1 MQWHNRQQMPI
12 SINPVTLPVLG
23 IFTVYPNSH
32 PAALEQI
39 SQRRSVKAMDLQAP
53 GPDQQQVE
61 QLLAAA
67 ARVPD
72 HGKLGPWRFLCF
84 QDDARQAFGEHLA
97 QRLREL
103 KPEAPTVAIEA
114 ERGRFCRAPL
124 VVAVISCVQA
134 HPKIPEWEQLLSA
147 GAACQNLLVAA
158 NLMGFAAQWL
168 TEWYAYD
175 KGIDAKL
182 GLNPGERVAG
192 FVYIGSATTK
202 PNERQRPD
210 LHQRI
215 QHWTAS

>member
-1 MQWHNRQQMPI
+1 M
-12 SINPVTLPVLG
+12 
-23 IFTVYPNSH
+23 YPNSQLT
-32 PAALEQI
+32 ALEQI
-39 SQRRSVKAMDLQAP
+39 SQRRSVKAMDLQPP
-53 GPDQQQVE
+53 GPDQQQVD

-84 QDDARQAFGEHLA
+84 QNAAREAFGEHLA
-97 QRLREL
+97 QRFQEL
-103 KPEAPTVAIEA
+103 KPEAPAVAIEA
-114 ERGRFCRAPL
+114 ERGRFSRAPL

-175 KGIDAKL
+175 EAIDVKL
-182 GLNPGERVAG
+182 GLNSGERVAG
-192 FVYIGSATTK
+192 FVYIGTASAK
-202 PNERQRPD
+202 PDERQRPN
-210 LHQRI
+210 LQQRI
-215 QHWTAS
+215 EHWTE

>member
-1 MQWHNRQQMPI
+1 MAQPATDAN
-12 SINPVTLPVLG
+12 INQPRYTAAFG

-32 PAALEQI
+32 LAALEQL

-53 GPDQQQVE
+53 GPTQQQVE

-72 HGKLGPWRFLCF
+72 HGKLGPWRFICF
-84 QDDARQAFGEHLA
+84 QDDARLAFGEHLA
-97 QRLREL
+97 KRFSEL
-103 KPEAPTVAIEA
+103 KPDAPTGAIDS

-124 VVAVISCVQA
+124 VVAVISSIQT
-134 HPKIPEWEQLLSA
+134 HPKIPEWEQLMSA

-175 KGIDAKL
+175 ETIDAKL
-182 GLNPGERVAG
+182 GLKSGERVAG
-192 FVYIGSATTK
+192 FVYIGSATAK
-202 PNERQRPD
+202 PDERQRPD
-210 LHQRI
+210 LQQRI
-215 QHWTAS
+215 QHWTES